1 MIFEQ
6 PTIVISPLIALM
18 ADQERAL
25 KKHGVP
31 VIALHSRLR
40 AAERRAALERLKEG
54 GRLVV
59 LTTPETLQSAATAPL
74 LERVRPALLCID
86 EAHCISE
93 WGHDFRPAYLRL
105 GNARKRLGNPPVLAL
120 TATATPR
127 VREDIAER
135 LRLDNPRVLVAPAHR
150 ENLGLTVDIVP
161 GAAKFPAA
169 ARRIKRLQRPG
180 IIYCATT
187 TAVDEVSGALGR
199 ARIPVTRYHGK
210 MRAADRDAAQRQ
222 FMNPSRRLIMVA
234 TTAFGMGIDKPN
246 IRYILHYQAP
256 GSLEQYVQEIG
267 RAGRDGRPAHCIL
280 LFDPAD
286 LEIHE
291 HLQAQSRPSVRH
303 LERLEAAL
311 TAWTGEERAPTAETL
326 AYSAGVPARICEV
339 LLSDLEEAGSVERDE
354 DGSIAIV
361 VPPEAFK
368 TGVRDL
374 VAKLKIF
381 RYEGERR
388 LRLIADYANSEECRS
403 VFIRRYFGEEYP
415 PRCGTCDRCRADRV
429 VAEQASPAPISR
441 PKSEPRAQDRRQSP
455 ARNGDGDANALSH
468 EEPAP
473 LPVPFSTPTSM
484 VAGTENLPPLPGHEM
499 LTPTEATDVFP
510 FDNSYARLPE
520 RFFARLPPTPV
531 AAPRLIRLNEALA
544 RHLRLDPDKL
554 TSPEGVAVLAGNR
567 VPRAGEPLAMAYAGH
582 QFGAFVPQ
590 LGDGRAILLGEVV
603 DADGMRRDIQL
614 KGSGPTPFSRNGDGR
629 AALGPVLREYIVS
642 EAMAALG
649 IPTTRSLAAVMT
661 GETVRREMPLPG
673 AVLTRVASSHIRVGT
688 FQFFAVRG
696 DVDAIRHLADHV
708 IARHYPEAAG
718 ATNRYRAL
726 LELVIAPAGRP
737 HRQMAARW
745 LHPWR
750 HEHRQHVDRG

>member
-1 MIFEQ
+1 MLAVLNGRDAFVSLPTGFGKSLIYQVPAMIVER

-18 ADQERAL
+18 TDQERAL
-25 KKHGVP
+25 KKRGVP
-31 VIALHSRLR
+31 VVAIHSRLR
-40 AAERRAALERLKEG
+40 AAERRAALERLKKG

-59 LTTPETLQSAATAPL
+59 LTTPETLESAATAPL
-74 LERVRPALLCID
+74 FERARPALLCID

-93 WGHDFRPAYLRL
+93 WGHDFRPSYLRL

-135 LRLDNPRVLVAPAHR
+135 LRLDNPRVIVAPAHR

-339 LLSDLEEAGSVERDE
+339 LLSDLEEAGSVERDQ

-361 VPPEAFK
+361 VPPESVQGRRPRSGGETQDLPLRGRTASSPDCRLCPLQ
-368 TGVRDL
+368 GVPQRIHPAVFRGGLSTALRDVRPL
-374 VAKLKIF
+374 S
-381 RYEGERR
+381 RR
-388 LRLIADYANSEECRS
+388 
-403 VFIRRYFGEEYP
+403 
-415 PRCGTCDRCRADRV
+415 PRCGRARQARTEES
-429 VAEQASPAPISR
+429 AEKWTARTGPAPVTCRESTT
-441 PKSEPRAQDRRQSP
+441 A
-455 ARNGDGDANALSH
+455 
-468 EEPAP
+468 
-473 LPVPFSTPTSM
+473 TPTCS
-484 VAGTENLPPLPGHEM
+484 VIRTS
-499 LTPTEATDVFP
+499 AT
-510 FDNSYARLPE
+510 
-520 RFFARLPPTPV
+520 
-531 AAPRLIRLNEALA
+531 
-544 RHLRLDPDKL
+544 
-554 TSPEGVAVLAGNR
+554 
-567 VPRAGEPLAMAYAGH
+567 
-582 QFGAFVPQ
+582 
-590 LGDGRAILLGEVV
+590 
-603 DADGMRRDIQL
+603 
-614 KGSGPTPFSRNGDGR
+614 
-629 AALGPVLREYIVS
+629 
-642 EAMAALG
+642 
-649 IPTTRSLAAVMT
+649 
-661 GETVRREMPLPG
+661 
-673 AVLTRVASSHIRVGT
+673 
-688 FQFFAVRG
+688 
-696 DVDAIRHLADHV
+696 
-708 IARHYPEAAG
+708 
-718 ATNRYRAL
+718 
-726 LELVIAPAGRP
+726 
-737 HRQMAARW
+737 
-745 LHPWR
+745 
-750 HEHRQHVDRG
+750 